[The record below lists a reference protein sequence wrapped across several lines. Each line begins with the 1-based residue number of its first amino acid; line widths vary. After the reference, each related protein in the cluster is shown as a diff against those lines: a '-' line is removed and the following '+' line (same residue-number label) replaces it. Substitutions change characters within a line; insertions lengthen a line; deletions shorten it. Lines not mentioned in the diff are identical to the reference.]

1 MQYCIP
7 ILSNLLQIVSE
18 IAIILVITAKLHSI
32 YEELQ
37 KIGSLKKEEFTVELR
52 MLLWTDL
59 IQLLL
64 VFASGICHTFKALE
78 FPERYYEYSL
88 LAFSIPN
95 KTLSFVLRN
104 FYVSTV
110 SFLTYSTA
118 ILVIVY
124 AHLMKFQEIHL
135 KVLASNLK
143 ELKSKI
149 NGLEENSLVEN
160 SDYQDEVFKILRIF
174 IIRHSSLKA

>member
-1 MQYCIP
+1 M
-7 ILSNLLQIVSE
+7 QIVTE
-18 IAIILVITAKLHSI
+18 IAIILAITPKLHSI

-37 KIGSLKKEEFTVELR
+37 KMGCLKKEEFIFELR
-52 MLLWTDL
+52 ILLWTDL
-59 IQLLL
+59 VQLLL
-64 VFASGICHTFKALE
+64 VFASGMCHTFKALE

-88 LAFSIPN
+88 LAFFITN
-95 KTLSFVLRN
+95 KTLSFILRN

-118 ILVIVY
+118 ILIIVY

-143 ELKSKI
+143 ELKAKI
-149 NGLEENSLVEN
+149 KGLEENYLVEN
-160 SDYQDEVFKILRIF
+160 SDYQDEVLQILKSFIF
-174 IIRHSSLKA
+174 RHSSVKA